1 MREILSLP
9 PQIIYIFAFL
19 PSLLCHVQLVAAVEE
34 PEPAARGSERK
45 EGEEGE
51 PAMGTRHADRYSWR
65 RAAARCSSFLPPSLP
80 PTALA
85 RGRAA
90 RRPPQHPVKR
100 GGGGGEEA
108 GEGEGTDP
116 AAAVEVVGPVS
127 QVVVVVSWPDGAGW
141 PQTSARGNFQ
151 GKSETSFESVP
162 HEITDVCSR
171 FLS

>member
-1 MREILSLP
+1 M
-9 PQIIYIFAFL
+9 
-19 PSLLCHVQLVAAVEE
+19 LL
-34 PEPAARGSERK
+34 
-45 EGEEGE
+45 
-51 PAMGTRHADRYSWR
+51 
-65 RAAARCSSFLPPSLP
+65 LPPSLP
-80 PTALA
+80 PAA
-85 RGRAA
+85 VGRGRAA
-90 RRPPQHPVKR
+90 RRPPRHPVKR

-116 AAAVEVVGPVS
+116 AAAAVEVVGPVS

-151 GKSETSFESVP
+151 GKSETSFMSVP

>member
-1 MREILSLP
+1 M
-9 PQIIYIFAFL
+9 
-19 PSLLCHVQLVAAVEE
+19 LL
-34 PEPAARGSERK
+34 
-45 EGEEGE
+45 
-51 PAMGTRHADRYSWR
+51 
-65 RAAARCSSFLPPSLP
+65 LPPSLP
-80 PTALA
+80 PAALG

-100 GGGGGEEA
+100 GGGGGGEEA

-116 AAAVEVVGPVS
+116 AAAAAVEVVGPVS

-151 GKSETSFESVP
+151 GKSETSFMSVP

>member
-1 MREILSLP
+1 M
-9 PQIIYIFAFL
+9 
-19 PSLLCHVQLVAAVEE
+19 LL
-34 PEPAARGSERK
+34 
-45 EGEEGE
+45 
-51 PAMGTRHADRYSWR
+51 
-65 RAAARCSSFLPPSLP
+65 LPPSLP
-80 PTALA
+80 PAALG

-116 AAAVEVVGPVS
+116 AAAAVEVVGPVS

-151 GKSETSFESVP
+151 GKSETSVMSVP